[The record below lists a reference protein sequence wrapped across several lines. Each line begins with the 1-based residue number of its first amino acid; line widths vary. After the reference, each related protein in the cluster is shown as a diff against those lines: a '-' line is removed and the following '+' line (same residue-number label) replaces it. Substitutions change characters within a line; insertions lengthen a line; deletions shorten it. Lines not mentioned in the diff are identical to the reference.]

1 MLKYIKMYYKI
12 KLHTHAFMF
21 EAVNNSMSI
30 IIRYNIKTI

>member
-1 MLKYIKMYYKI
+1 MYYKI

-30 IIRYNIKTI
+30 SVIIMKKITDGAF